1 MQYYR
6 LGETLEPLENL
17 SPEETHLL
25 AVLRPE
31 ELHSAPLPAGL
42 PLPVT
47 AEEPRENQ
55 YCTSGRERC
64 PDSSAFRPVP
74 RSRAGAFPFL
84 WQGKR
89 FCWLITTALPMNA
102 SVG

>member
-42 PLPVT
+42 PLPAHRAGSAVRT
-47 AEEPRENQ
+47 APPSAPFLAVVPAPFLF
-55 YCTSGRERC
+55 SGRG
-64 PDSSAFRPVP
+64 S
-74 RSRAGAFPFL
+74 
-84 WQGKR
+84 
-89 FCWLITTALPMNA
+89 A

>member
-31 ELHSAPLPAGL
+31 ELHSAPLPAGK
-42 PLPVT
+42 T
-47 AEEPRENQ
+47 NIAG
-55 YCTSGRERC
+55 CTSGRERC

>member
-47 AEEPRENQ
+47 AEEPRQNQ
-55 YCTSGRERC
+55 
-64 PDSSAFRPVP
+64 
-74 RSRAGAFPFL
+74 
-84 WQGKR
+84 
-89 FCWLITTALPMNA
+89 
-102 SVG
+102 